1 MVSQDRYTKIMKDA
15 NYLCMV
21 CINLPLES
29 DAKSFL
35 FFFFF
40 AIMLKTAENGS

>member
-35 FFFFF
+35 GFFF